1 MMPFQRLRTWHS
13 AHAFALAVNS
23 AADKWPSREMFV
35 LTAQVRRAALSVPNN
50 ISEGVAKRGPREFRR
65 YLDIAIGS
73 LSELTYLLIFAR
85 DRGYLTQ
92 VEWQELD
99 NQRSSL
105 SRELWA
111 TYKGVVR
118 KADAS

>member
-1 MMPFQRLRTWHS
+1 MPFERLRTWHT
-13 AHAFALAVNS
+13 AHAFALAVNA

-50 ISEGVAKRGPREFRR
+50 ISEGIAKRGPKEFRR

-92 VEWQELD
+92 EEWRELD
-99 NQRSSL
+99 AQRSKL
-105 SRELWA
+105 GRELWS
-111 TYKGVVR
+111 TYKGVAR
-118 KADAS
+118 KAESS